1 MMVGDMV
8 LRCYPHNNAYYD
20 DGEVVPGLIVK
31 EKRPMWPRHQS
42 ITYDVLWADGSL
54 TKEGRPALVDY
65 NEEMSA
71 INEKR
76 SVQASLKA

>member
-31 EKRPMWPRHQS
+31 EKRPRPRHQS